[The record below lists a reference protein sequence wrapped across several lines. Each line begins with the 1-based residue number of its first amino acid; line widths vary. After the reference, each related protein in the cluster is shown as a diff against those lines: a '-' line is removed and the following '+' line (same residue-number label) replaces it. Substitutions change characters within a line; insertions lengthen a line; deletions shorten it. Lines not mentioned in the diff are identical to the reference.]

1 MPQDQE
7 KPRFIPVWAED
18 KLFPQGSVT
27 VVVKR
32 SNHHRARYSYEIV
45 FAGRERPSRFCYVRT
60 SGEGTGRIEIEVAA
74 HSIESAVIDAEN
86 YIRDMYQAQ
95 EDEAIDRKAAKERA
109 NADRDKPVQK
119 PGLKALSKRDAQARE
134 VKS

>member
-1 MPQDQE
+1 
-7 KPRFIPVWAED
+7 
-18 KLFPQGSVT
+18 
-27 VVVKR
+27 
-32 SNHHRARYSYEIV
+32 
-45 FAGRERPSRFCYVRT
+45 
-60 SGEGTGRIEIEVAA
+60 
-74 HSIESAVIDAEN
+74 
-86 YIRDMYQAQ
+86 MYQAQ